1 MICRPGPAL
10 IKARAAVLAAG
21 HEKGTVAPTLAR
33 DQRIFV
39 AQGVVRVLER
49 PDDKNQRYFV
59 GRVAAAGPG
68 GPGVIA
74 AGPIVG
80 AAPTRRRQWRRSE
93 GIGMLP

>member
-1 MICRPGPAL
+1 MICSPGPAL

-59 GRVAAAGPG
+59 GRVAAAG
-68 GPGVIA
+68 VIA